1 MDSVS
6 VGYIHGPKTG
16 SSSTGRGIRS
26 AGSAGRSSS
35 RVLLLAALLGSALG
49 ACSKKPQ
56 QPVVVEPIPTA
67 SPSAPAPVVFK
78 KTKGTVFFVG
88 EAASEDNGYIQN
100 TDSVYQWGS
109 NHWLKHHGCADTEK
123 KPCDGKEN
131 SFYVAVPATDMKD
144 EEANPKVRKA
154 MPAAWLVGATNAESS
169 MKNRWVVVRANGKVG
184 YGQIQDAGPFGEE
197 DVEWVFGSATKP
209 KSKANSYA
217 GIDLSPALANHL
229 GVSGVYDVEFALV
242 IDANDVPPG
251 PWRAKV
257 TTSGVSY

>member
-1 MDSVS
+1 MF
-6 VGYIHGPKTG
+6 HR
-16 SSSTGRGIRS
+16 STTRKLDIP
-26 AGSAGRSSS
+26 
-35 RVLLLAALLGSALG
+35 LLALALG
-49 ACSKKPQ
+49 ILVMAVASTLNGCTKQPTPP
-56 QPVVVEPIPTA
+56 PVVIEPIPTTSA
-67 SPSAPAPVVFK
+67 SATPIKMKAAK
-78 KTKGTVFFVG
+78 ATVFWVG
-88 EAASEDNGYIQN
+88 EAASEENGWIQN

-154 MPAAWLVGATNAESS
+154 MPAAWLVGATTQESS
-169 MKNRWVVVRANGKVG
+169 MKNRWVVVRANGKIG

-209 KSKANSYA
+209 KSKENSYA
-217 GIDLSPALANHL
+217 GLDVSPALANYL
-229 GVSGVYDVEFALV
+229 GVSGVFDAEFAIV
-242 IDANDVPPG
+242 IDAKDVPPG
-251 PWRAKV
+251 PWKTKV